1 MLGSALR
8 APMHCHGDR
17 EWLLWCF
24 GRSEVPLG
32 APDAI
37 PRCTACRVRVRFGR
51 IGVCTLLAAKCA
63 CMRACT
69 PLCGLRAA
77 VKASKPSH
85 IETTF
90 CDYDEIPTI
99 G

>member
-1 MLGSALR
+1 MACDVYKKHVL
-8 APMHCHGDR
+8 
-17 EWLLWCF
+17 
-24 GRSEVPLG
+24 PLG
-32 APDAI
+32 AA
-37 PRCTACRVRVRFGR
+37 RCH
-51 IGVCTLLAAKCA
+51 
-63 CMRACT
+63 T
-69 PLCGLRAA
+69 PLCPSCASAIWPNRCVHAACGEVRMPARLYACGLRAA